1 MTRPG
6 KGTSCVRLTVTGI
19 VQGVGFRPFLHR
31 LAVQNGICGWVRN
44 TSSGRAAGGVDALFG
59 HTLVPAAAH
68 GGRTVG
74 RGAGVRAAA

>member
-31 LAVQNGICGWVRN
+31 LAVQNGICGWGRN
-44 TSSGRAAGGVDALFG
+44 TSPGLEGL
-59 HTLVPAAAH
+59 
-68 GGRTVG
+68 
-74 RGAGVRAAA
+74 